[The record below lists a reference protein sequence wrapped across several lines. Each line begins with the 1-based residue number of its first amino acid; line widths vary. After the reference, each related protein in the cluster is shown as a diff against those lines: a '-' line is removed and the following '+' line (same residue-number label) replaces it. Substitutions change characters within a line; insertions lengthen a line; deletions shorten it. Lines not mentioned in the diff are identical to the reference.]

1 MVAKG
6 IMLLF
11 PIGVVLALL
20 YSGATFFQK
29 EEVPAPIVATEE
41 PSLIE
46 TPVVTEREE
55 STSTDAVATTTT
67 STSTPKVATSTP
79 AVKLQVSSTP
89 LHLGIY
95 GDGWANNSWGTK
107 VVHDKKSATLVATYH
122 KPWEAFSVY
131 SEGMTTAKYRSI
143 ELVFTSKNTDSRTLF
158 LSLYNG
164 TTKVGAVPL
173 FPYQVPTK
181 FGMFRIPLAD
191 IATTSSKF
199 TDIVIESDHAQSV
212 QFSELRL
219 SDTNASSHLSEIY
232 PVASVD
238 TAPTVTPEPAPVPAE
253 PVVMTPPAAKAKGGN
268 IFFQGLAEG
277 WKVVTRRGT
286 VIETMEDENQSVTGK
301 AIKLHFTLQDG
312 SLSFEHPGGID
323 TTGYRYLHMK
333 IYGGLT
339 DYQWQQLIVTLY
351 GENDKKLGTRDVM
364 MYSGNGRIQMQNWNN
379 ANIPLYELGAT
390 DTVVKSIDIENV
402 NVTQDGD
409 HVWIDDVRLVDD
421 YTAI

>member
-1 MVAKG
+1 
-6 IMLLF
+6 MLLF
-11 PIGVVLALL
+11 PFGVVLALL
-20 YSGATFFQK
+20 YSGASFFQK
-29 EEVPAPIVATEE
+29 EEVPAPVVVVEE
-41 PSLIE
+41 PSLVE
-46 TPVVTEREE
+46 TPVATETEE
-55 STSTDAVATTTT
+55 STSTDAVATSTT

-79 AVKLQVSSTP
+79 AAKVAAKLPVSSTL

-131 SEGMTTAKYRSI
+131 SEGMTTAKHRSI
-143 ELVFTSKNTDSRTLF
+143 ELVFTSKDTDSRTLF

-164 TTKVGAVPL
+164 TMKVGAVPL

-181 FGMFRIPLAD
+181 FGMFRIPLGD
-191 IATTSSKF
+191 IATTSEKF
-199 TDIVIESDHAQSV
+199 TDIVIESDRAQSV

-219 SDTNASSHLSEIY
+219 SDTSATSRLSEIY
-232 PVASVD
+232 PAPVIAETPAV
-238 TAPTVTPEPAPVPAE
+238 APTPAPTPAE
-253 PVVMTPPAAKAKGGN
+253 PVVVTPPAAKAKGGN

-312 SLSFEHPGGID
+312 SLSFEHPGGIN

-339 DYQWQQLIVTLY
+339 DHEWQQLIVTLY

-364 MYSGNGRIQMQNWNN
+364 MYSGNGRLLMQTWNN
-379 ANIPLYELGAT
+379 ANIPLYELGAS
-390 DTVVKSIDIENV
+390 DTVVKAIDIENV